1 MIVETISDNEGR
13 KKFPKV
19 ISRNSLLVCF
29 KYRLFFVVVDDGYSF
44 ASWHERGRAGR
55 PDEWRGSLSL
65 SRHWRAISVNNY
77 YYSKRVVVEVV
88 EWEGKKKM
96 VRRRHKVTTTF
107 SPTHRCRRHREKKER
122 KRKKNSSFS
131 AESRWRESA
140 ASRTNERYANWFDV
154 WRKGKREREKK
165 IGVGFWNACR
175 DEKRDGSFGPSV
187 NGTVRFLPELL
198 ADLVSLSLS
207 SF

>member
-1 MIVETISDNEGR
+1 MM
-13 KKFPKV
+13 V
-19 ISRNSLLVCF
+19 ILLLRDM
-29 KYRLFFVVVDDGYSF
+29 KGE
-44 ASWHERGRAGR
+44 ERAVPMSGE
-55 PDEWRGSLSL
+55 DLSL

-122 KRKKNSSFS
+122 KKEKKNSSFS

-154 WRKGKREREKK
+154 WRKGKRERERKK
-165 IGVGFWNACR
+165 NWSRVLKCVSWR
-175 DEKRDGSFGPSV
+175 EKRRLIWPQCKRYRTLSPGAFSRPG
-187 NGTVRFLPELL
+187 
-198 ADLVSLSLS
+198 LSLS
-207 SF
+207 F